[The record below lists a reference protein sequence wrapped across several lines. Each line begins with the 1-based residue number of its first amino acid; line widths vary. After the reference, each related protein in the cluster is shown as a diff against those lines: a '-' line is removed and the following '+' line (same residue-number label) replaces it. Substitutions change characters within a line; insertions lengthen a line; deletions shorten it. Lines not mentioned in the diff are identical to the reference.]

1 MENRKKAFIFGL
13 VLLLLVIIGLVIVVA
28 IVVGLFL
35 ANRPQPVFSI
45 EITSTI
51 PSGQT
56 FRNGYI
62 ILQLALPTGIKIQGS
77 VRVYLD
83 GVEQFSYKSFPTNL
97 QISTFG
103 LEDGNHTVSIV
114 VLSQDNGR
122 GYGEIIVLV
131 EDPRIGVLGI
141 EYQQEIFPGILFMIT
156 VEIAGPASHMVANY
170 SSLFGYSVISTSN
183 IQKDDHLTNTLS
195 IPISFVTEEQ
205 FHSISL
211 VIYNTDGRTLKV
223 PGIEVFFQFG
233 ATNPFTID
241 EGIVD
246 MRSFPLTA
254 PTDNALTLTLPP
266 SFEVSISTGQSVE
279 IPIVV
284 SQSAGV
290 SEVLVGFEGYGQH
303 FIIPITSLQNTNS
316 RRSIRQTNPESQ
328 TLAFMLML
336 PIGSIVNGS
345 QITMLIRLR
354 DNVGELGP
362 IQMITT
368 TTSLLNIGTLH
379 VRLTWDREVDLD
391 LHVVD
396 PNNEEIYYGNKE
408 SSGQQGTLDL
418 DSNPNCTIDHIRTEN
433 VYYEN
438 AVSGQ
443 YVIRVDLF
451 AACNVTE
458 QINFQVWVDGCN
470 ISQTLNG
477 MFLPS
482 EEDSGEQG
490 SGKLISMF
498 VVECDKYLV
507 GGTISYRTPTARMNP
522 LGSIVRVVDSQGSV
536 LGTSQVV
543 RDAND
548 SMSGAYYVAYSTE
561 DGYSPVYV
569 EFLSSNNKI
578 QVTDHV
584 GNIHVYRVSESITPN
599 LESNATRNSIIREVD
614 SSGAFNIMVTLT
626 RMLPLY
632 LAYGGVVTDYPRIA
646 DWEYGKYAKDTDYA
660 TSYFYEGTIS
670 IGGNPMDPDE
680 FDNSV
685 LLHEFGHLILDRTGA
700 VITGSGYH
708 DSSPI
713 SPDFAFSEGY
723 STYLGQKV
731 LGNLIYCDGF
741 CYDLS
746 NLQGL
751 YLGTTS
757 PSDGSSGDIS
767 EDVVASAA
775 YKLDFNIGLGTLM
788 AQSLTDPNKLL
799 KESNY
804 DRLGSVFA
812 VDFADM
818 VSIVVCPLNSTTKS
832 LSADLLNEYYLPWI
846 IEFGFCI

>member
-1 MENRKKAFIFGL
+1 MIRKRKNIMDTKKKLLISLLCL
-13 VLLLLVIIGLVIVVA
+13 VLLLAIILVILGVIGVIIFVK
-28 IVVGLFL
+28 
-35 ANRPQPVFSI
+35 PQQEFVI
-45 EITSTI
+45 NINSTI
-51 PSGQT
+51 SSEQA
-56 FRNGYI
+56 FSDGYI
-62 ILQLALPTGIKIQGS
+62 NLQLALPSGITTKGS
-77 VRVYLD
+77 VHVYID
-83 GVEQFSYKSFPTNL
+83 GVEKATYKTFPRTL

-103 LEDGNHTVSIV
+103 LEDGSHTVSIV
-114 VLSQDNGR
+114 VLSQNNGR
-122 GYGEIIVLV
+122 GYGEIIVRV
-131 EDPRIGVLGI
+131 EDPRIRVLGI

-170 SSLFGYSVISTSN
+170 SSLFGYSVISTSS
-183 IQKDDHLTNTLS
+183 IQKGDFLTNTLY
-195 IPISFVTEEQ
+195 IPTNFVSEERSY
-205 FHSISL
+205 SISL
-211 VIYNTDGRTLKV
+211 IVYGRGERTLIV
-223 PGIEVFFQFG
+223 PEIEVFFQFG

-303 FIIPITSLQNTNS
+303 FIIPITSL
-316 RRSIRQTNPESQ
+316 QTNPESQ

-470 ISQTLNG
+470 ISQTLTG

-632 LAYGGVVTDYPRIA
+632 LAYGGEVTDYPRIA

-700 VITGSGYH
+700 VITGDGYH

-713 SPDFAFSEGY
+713 SPNFAFSEGY
-723 STYLGQKV
+723 PTYLGQKV
-731 LGNLIYCDGF
+731 LGNLIYCDGS

-775 YKLDFNIGLGTLM
+775 FKLDFNIGLGTLM
-788 AQSLTDPNKLL
+788 TQSLTDPNKLL
-799 KESNY
+799 KRSNY
-804 DRLGSVFA
+804 DRLGSTSA

-818 VSIVVCPLNSTTKS
+818 VSIVVCPLDASKKTM
-832 LSADLLNEYYLPWI
+832 SADLLNEYELPWI
-846 IEFGFCI
+846 TEVGFCNN